1 MLDNLFIDTHFPKLS
16 HTRHDTDLEKSI
28 KFGQMFLPSKLLKTL
43 SLPKNGETSLLE
55 PQTHRHNLGEP
66 VKTLV

>member
-28 KFGQMFLPSKLLKTL
+28 KFGQMFLPSDNKAKIVENFF
-43 SLPKNGETSLLE
+43 SIKNWAKQFTRT
-55 PQTHRHNLGEP
+55 PTHGN
-66 VKTLV
+66 K